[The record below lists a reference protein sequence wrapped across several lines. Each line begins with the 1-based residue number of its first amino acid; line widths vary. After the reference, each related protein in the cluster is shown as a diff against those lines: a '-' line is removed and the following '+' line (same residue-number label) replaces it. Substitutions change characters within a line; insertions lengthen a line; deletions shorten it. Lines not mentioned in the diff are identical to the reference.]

1 MMRRKP
7 NIIVGLTTFNN
18 EMLRISVPALGKIR
32 QKFTLIVH
40 NDNPMTTVSR
50 RQIRKL
56 GYCGDLQIINANENV
71 GELRARLAIIDAAQA
86 LNPDWIIFCN
96 DDDIMTD
103 IEIPNVSDDNFAII
117 QNAIILRHRVGD
129 LLRAM
134 ECATDISYSH

>member
-56 GYCGDLQIINANENV
+56 GYCGDLQIINANRRQCTESLWIW
-71 GELRARLAIIDAAQA
+71 GKSHKLRIANISIAEQMVLEPGAQH
-86 LNPDWIIFCN
+86 ICN
-96 DDDIMTD
+96 IM
-103 IEIPNVSDDNFAII
+103 
-117 QNAIILRHRVGD
+117 Q
-129 LLRAM
+129 
-134 ECATDISYSH
+134 